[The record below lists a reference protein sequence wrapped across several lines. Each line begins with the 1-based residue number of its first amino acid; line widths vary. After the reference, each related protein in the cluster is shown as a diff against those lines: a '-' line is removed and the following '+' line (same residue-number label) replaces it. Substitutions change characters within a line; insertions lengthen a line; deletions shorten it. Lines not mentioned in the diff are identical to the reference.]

1 MPRGVPY
8 SPRRWHQR
16 QHVLSCRPSLSSQR
30 RQEIGSCDAR
40 EAFARLVNYLPGAPM
55 RSEFDT
61 RIRSIRNKA
70 AFHNDREMVGAALE
84 SRASLV
90 G

>member
-1 MPRGVPY
+1 MAFPILRVAGTNASTCYPAALTYLRNAVRKSGVVT
-8 SPRRWHQR
+8 H
-16 QHVLSCRPSLSSQR
+16 
-30 RQEIGSCDAR
+30 
-40 EAFARLVNYLPGAPM
+40 AFARLVNYLPGAPM

>member
-1 MPRGVPY
+1 
-8 SPRRWHQR
+8 
-16 QHVLSCRPSLSSQR
+16 
-30 RQEIGSCDAR
+30 
-40 EAFARLVNYLPGAPM
+40 LPGAPM